1 MTKKGKKTEFQ
12 MYESRMAKLEHKLKV
27 AEEARKKKNEKRD
40 HYKATQRAWN
50 GRDEKPGYF
59 QRVEVQREEHNHRA

>member
-27 AEEARKKKNEKRD
+27 AEEEARKKKKEKRGG
-40 HYKATQRAWN
+40 K
-50 GRDEKPGYF
+50 DE
-59 QRVEVQREEHNHRA
+59 